1 MVARLKICGS
11 GVLFDGAAQIAVWH
25 GVMSD
30 FSASL
35 WESAVQR
42 PSVVH

>member
-11 GVLFDGAAQIAVWH
+11 GVLFDGAAQFAVWH